1 MYRFLNSLRDG
12 ARYSITLKT
21 AAAGTKTV
29 RRDYHPHFEVYFCP
43 LEIKQDVLING
54 KPYVIEQPS
63 VIISSPFSVHGMS
76 KYNDFN
82 SLFPRY
88 TVYFNED
95 FIKDECHDNLPEGM
109 FGNFASCIYLLTNE
123 LRDILKPI
131 FDRMIDAG
139 DNSAE
144 FAAYFTAAMHTLD
157 RTTPQEARI
166 LGGAKE
172 YYYVVDVLRYIYGN
186 KHKSLSADMIASE
199 FHVSRA
205 KLDRDF
211 RAFVGQTLHKTV
223 TDFRI
228 GRAIE
233 LITSTKMKIRDVA
246 AACGFEDEYYFYA
259 FFKSATG
266 MTPLAMRRVGTQ
278 RR

>member
-21 AAAGTKTV
+21 SATSSNTV

-54 KPYVIEQPS
+54 DPYVIEQPS
-63 VIISSPFSVHGMS
+63 VIIGSPFSVHGMS
-76 KYNDFN
+76 KYNDRSN
-82 SLFPRY
+82 LFPRY
-88 TVYFNED
+88 TVYFNEH
-95 FIKDECHDNLPEGM
+95 FIEDECHGNLPKGM
-109 FGNFASCIYLLTNE
+109 FGDFASCIYLLTNE
-123 LRDILKPI
+123 QRDILRPI
-131 FDRMIDAG
+131 FERMVDAS
-139 DNSAE
+139 DSPTE
-144 FAAYFTAAMHTLD
+144 FAAYFTAAMYTLE
-157 RTTPQEARI
+157 RTTPKESRI
-166 LGGAKE
+166 LGGSKE
-172 YYYVVDVLRYIYGN
+172 LYYVVDVLKYIYSN
-186 KHKSLSADMIASE
+186 KHRLLSADMIASE

-233 LITSTKMKIRDVA
+233 LITSTKMKIKDVA

-266 MTPLAMRRVGTQ
+266 MTPLSMRRAGAT
-278 RR
+278 RK